1 MDTGIANCAKQSLSL
16 IEWYSC
22 DSIYRIRFERMVVF
36 EPTALRIVRKETV
49 RIKARRAPTD
59 LSHGHPFV

>member
-1 MDTGIANCAKQSLSL
+1 MDTGIANCVEQSHSL

-36 EPTALRIVRKETV
+36 DPTALRIASRSNRQ
-49 RIKARRAPTD
+49 RI
-59 LSHGHPFV
+59 GG